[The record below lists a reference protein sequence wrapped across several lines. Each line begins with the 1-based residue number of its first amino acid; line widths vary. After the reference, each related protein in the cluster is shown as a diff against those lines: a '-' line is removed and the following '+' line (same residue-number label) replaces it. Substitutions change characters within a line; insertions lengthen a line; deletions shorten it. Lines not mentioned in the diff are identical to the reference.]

1 MAEFV
6 QMNLTDMINELGEDK
21 VKTILSSFVC
31 ELNADVQDFLHNKAI
46 EFAKQGWAGT
56 ALVFWRS
63 DDGKEKELIGYYA
76 LAWKYICV
84 SKDSVSKTTAK
95 RMNSHGDFDPNTREY
110 IVPACLVGQLG
121 KNFFAG
127 NNYLIRGNELLQ
139 LALDKIKEIQKEAG
153 GKFVYLECEDK
164 EKLIEFYTTNGFT
177 PFGKRKKDRDEI
189 GVDGDYLIQLLKY
202 MSNS

>member
-1 MAEFV
+1 M
-6 QMNLTDMINELGEDK
+6 
-21 VKTILSSFVC
+21 
-31 ELNADVQDFLHNKAI
+31 
-46 EFAKQGWAGT
+46 
-56 ALVFWRS
+56 
-63 DDGKEKELIGYYA
+63 
-76 LAWKYICV
+76 
-84 SKDSVSKTTAK
+84 
-95 RMNSHGDFDPNTREY
+95 
-110 IVPACLVGQLG
+110 
-121 KNFFAG
+121 
-127 NNYLIRGNELLQ
+127 IRGNELLQ